1 MKKLLILLFT
11 MTIPCWGLEVS
22 KTQIETLPG
31 QNIVFPKKWQ
41 KETLSKHPELKKYLK
56 KEWLIK
62 EASLDK
68 EEVLTIILQ
77 QIDKPSNEQT
87 LSFPKQTLS
96 FTKEKREVYK
106 IPGAG
111 LPRQLEKAQAFFV
124 GKTLYDDPL
133 SDQGFYH
140 SNVMSGLL
148 RPHNE
153 QKFIIE
159 SVEWGSDDPYLPYK
173 LNCNKNDYILTGKVD
188 EMPTGFVD
196 DRNGVFPE
204 KYSIYEKDDRLE
216 KSYYAES
223 KNQLLT
229 KSSFDILALNF
240 YIYKGQKYKNTG
252 IKISYRSNSWLF
264 MNNATLFV
272 DGEKIKLPI
281 GDVSR
286 DVMNEG
292 IMETASATA
301 NKQILQ
307 KIINGKDVV
316 LRISGDKGYV
326 DGTFLPQN
334 LYVLKRFY
342 DEKIK

>member
-1 MKKLLILLFT
+1 MKKILILLFT

-22 KTQIETLPG
+22 KTQVETLPG
-31 QNIVFPKKWQ
+31 QHIVFPKKWQ

-56 KEWLIK
+56 NEWLIK

-68 EEVLTIILQ
+68 EDVLTIILQ
-77 QIDKPSNEQT
+77 QIDKPKNEQT
-87 LSFPKQTLS
+87 LSLS
-96 FTKEKREVYK
+96 KEKGEVYK

-111 LPRQLEKAQAFFV
+111 FPHQLEKAQAFFV

-133 SDQGFYH
+133 SDHGFYH
-140 SNVMSGLL
+140 SNLMAGLL
-148 RPHNE
+148 RPRNE
-153 QKFIIE
+153 QEFVIK
-159 SVEWGSDDPYLPYK
+159 SVEWGNDDPYFIYK
-173 LNCNKNDYILTGKVD
+173 LNCNENDYILTGKID

-196 DRNGVFPE
+196 DKNGIFPE
-204 KYSIYEKDDRLE
+204 KYSIYEKNDQLE

-229 KSSFDILALNF
+229 KSSFDILNLNF
-240 YIYKGQKYKNTG
+240 YVYKGQKYKNTG
-252 IKISYRSNSWLF
+252 ITISYRSNSWLF

-272 DGEKIKLPI
+272 DGEKIKLAI
-281 GDVSR
+281 KDVGR
-286 DVMNEG
+286 DVMSRE
-292 IMETASATA
+292 IRETTSAPA
-301 NKQILQ
+301 NIQLLQ

-334 LYVLKRFY
+334 LYILKRFY